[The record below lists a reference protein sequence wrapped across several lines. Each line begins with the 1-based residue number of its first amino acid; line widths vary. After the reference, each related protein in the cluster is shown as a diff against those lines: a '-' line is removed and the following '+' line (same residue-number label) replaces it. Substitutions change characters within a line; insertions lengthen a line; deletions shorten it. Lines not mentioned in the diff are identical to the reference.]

1 MDSLDGKTAVVTGA
15 ASGMGKAFCER
26 FGRAGMRIV
35 AADIEEAALEAA
47 VSELRV
53 GGAEVRGV
61 RCDVAVADDHETL
74 LREALDGYGDVH
86 VVCLNAGVSGANG
99 KSWSLSQDDWSWTL
113 DVNLWGVIHGVR
125 TFVPHLVE
133 QDEGHVVT
141 TASIAGHVSSPYGA
155 PYNVTKHAVAT
166 LSETLHHELRREGS
180 KVGVTC
186 LCPGFVA
193 TNIVDSER
201 NRPGAQSA
209 QRDRGGARFVE
220 VARRLV
226 EAGKDPSE
234 VADQV
239 HDAIVDNQ
247 FWLFTDTEW
256 DAPIAARH
264 REIEGRETPAFRTP
278 TRP

>member
-1 MDSLDGKTAVVTGA
+1 MQDLDGKTAVVTGG
-15 ASGMGKAFCER
+15 ASGMGKAFCAR
-26 FGRAGMRIV
+26 FARAGMRVV
-35 AADIEEAALEAA
+35 AADIEEAALDAA
-47 VSELRV
+47 VAELRD

-61 RCDVAVADDHETL
+61 RCDVGVAGDHETL
-74 LREALDGYGDVH
+74 LREALAAYGRVH

-99 KSWSLSQDDWSWTL
+99 KSWSLSEDDWHWTL
-113 DVNLWGVIHGVR
+113 DVNLWGVIHGLR

-133 QDEGHVVT
+133 HDEGHVVT

-155 PYNVTKHAVAT
+155 PYNVSKHAVAT

-180 KVGVTC
+180 RVGVTC

-193 TNIVDSER
+193 TRIVDSER
-201 NRPGAQSA
+201 NRPGAA
-209 QRDRGGARFVE
+209 TTERDRGGARFIE

-226 EAGKDPSE
+226 EAGKDPAE

-239 HDAIVDNQ
+239 HDAIVKDQ

-264 REIEGRETPAFRTP
+264 REIERRSEPVFRTSA
-278 TRP
+278 RR